1 MSSRPDPQDSCRIRA
16 VSPGEYRTIAAE
28 IARRPPIDWDAAL
41 GVRYPSEGVAM
52 ALRERLEQV
61 LGDLANEDEQI
72 AAMHGVM
79 RSIGAGLR
87 YAQRSNDS
95 TVAGYRYRLDVNRI
109 GMPRLLVRWAQIH
122 IRFERPPGQGDLR
135 IERVVAMMPE
145 MFEPGWPGWKKPPQ
159 EELCPPP
166 PSAALTFQGRR
177 DRYNRRP

>member
-61 LGDLANEDEQI
+61 LGDLANEDDQI

-109 GMPRLLVRWAQIH
+109 GMPRLWFAGRRSISGSKAAGP
-122 IRFERPPGQGDLR
+122 RRPPDRARGGHDAGDVRARL
-135 IERVVAMMPE
+135 A
-145 MFEPGWPGWKKPPQ
+145 WL
-159 EELCPPP
+159 EET
-166 PSAALTFQGRR
+166 AAGGAVPAAAVGRADVPR
-177 DRYNRRP
+177 AA